1 MQDEASSNP
10 KVRKSWRWLW
20 HALRTVV
27 LIAFLPVVFAAVAAV
42 LMIGQ
47 DIDAPDWLTS
57 RIEARVSQMMQGGE
71 VAFSNI
77 YITVGRDL
85 HPRVRLVDTIVK
97 DTEGRQIARASSLEG
112 GISPRG
118 ILFEGSLLMQD
129 VALEGAQISLTRA
142 ADGTLAMAFGPE
154 GGFDGAPSFV
164 ALLDQSDALFEHP
177 ALAALETVSA
187 TGLIINYIDIR
198 AGRSWTVDGG
208 EIVLDLRFDKTAL
221 RGNFNLLSGGA
232 EITRLAFDYES
243 PRGARAAQLG
253 MTLTDARA
261 RDIATQSPALQF
273 LAEIDAPITAALRTT
288 LDDNGALGP
297 LSATLELGKGALQP
311 NAATEPLA
319 FDQAKAYMTYDPASQ
334 LIRFDHVELEA
345 PQGAIKATG
354 RAYLRDIVA
363 GVPQTLVA
371 QFSVPTASLAA
382 GDLYETGLD
391 LPPATVD
398 LRLRFKPFSVEIGEL
413 TLLDGET
420 HVTASGKIAA
430 TTEGW
435 QVAVDGAVDRIAPV
449 RLVALWPVSVKPG
462 SRNWLAENVSQG
474 QIQNATFNLRARQGV
489 PAVIAARFGVAD
501 GTIKFMRTMPLM
513 QDAAGVGYIENNQMI
528 LSLDRGHVP
537 APQGG
542 RVDLTGTSMVI
553 LDTRVKGGDA
563 VVDLAL
569 DGSVTS
575 VLSLLDREPFEFIT
589 KAGQAVTLAD
599 GRATVSGK
607 VRFPLRKGVPPSEV
621 RFDIAAQLRDV
632 RSETLIKGRRLQAA
646 RLEVATDN
654 AGLRISGPV
663 QLDGVALNASWEQR
677 FGPQFKGRSRVSA
690 QLTLSEPLLQAF
702 KINLPRGSVTGA
714 GPAQI
719 TIDLVRGAPPA
730 FELTSDLRG
739 VGLGLP
745 AVGWRKPP
753 EAGGA
758 LLIAG
763 TLGAVPQIDRL
774 EVNGGGLSAKG
785 RVVLTDDGQLDAA
798 QFSEVRIGSW
808 LNAPVTLQ
816 GRGRGR
822 PVSVRLGSGTVD
834 LRGARFGAGGGGAQS
849 GPMKLSLDR
858 LQITEGIALTNFS
871 GEFDGQGGFSG
882 EFSGQLNGGPAVI
895 GVIVPQN
902 GRSAI
907 RIQSSD
913 AGGVAAAAGLIKNA
927 TSGTLDLT
935 LLPAAGAGEFD
946 GDLRVRNLRVSD
958 APAMASLLDAISVAG
973 LLRQLDGQGLA
984 FDEVDAKFRLTARE
998 VIVTQASAVGPGLG
1012 ISLDG
1017 TYMLASKQL
1026 DFQGVVSP
1034 FYILNGIGSIFTR
1047 KGEGLIGFNFNLDGP
1062 SAAPNVSVNP
1072 LSAFTPGMFREIF
1085 HRPVP
1090 EVSQ

>member
-1 MQDEASSNP
+1 MQDEVSSDP

-27 LIAFLPVVFAAVAAV
+27 LVAFLPVVFTAVAAV

-47 DIDAPDWLTS
+47 DIDAPDWLTA
-57 RIEARVSQMMQGGE
+57 RIEARASQMMQGGE

-77 YITVGRDL
+77 YITVARDL
-85 HPRVRLVDTIVK
+85 HPRIRLVDTIVK
-97 DTEGRQIARASSLEG
+97 DAEGRQIARAASLEG

-129 VALEGAQISLTRA
+129 VALDGAQISLTRA

-154 GGFDGAPSFV
+154 GGFDGAPSFA
-164 ALLDQSDALFEHP
+164 ALLDQSDAFFEHP
-177 ALAALETVSA
+177 ALAALESVSA
-187 TGLIINYIDIR
+187 TGLIVNYTDIR
-198 AGRSWTVDGG
+198 AGRRWTVDGG
-208 EIVLDLRFDKTAL
+208 EIVLDLRDNKTAL
-221 RGNFNLLSGGA
+221 RGDFNLLSGGT

-253 MTLTDARA
+253 MTLRDARA

-273 LAEIDAPITAALRTT
+273 LAEIDAPITAALRTS
-288 LDDNGALGP
+288 LDDTGALGL

-345 PQGAIKATG
+345 PQGAMKATG

-371 QFSVPTASLAA
+371 QFSVPTASLTA
-382 GDLYETGLD
+382 GSLYETGLD

-398 LRLRFKPFSVEIGEL
+398 LRLRFKPFSVEIGEFA
-413 TLLDGET
+413 LLDGDT

-430 TTEGW
+430 TNEGW
-435 QVAVDGAVDRIAPV
+435 AVAVDGAVDQIAPA
-449 RLVALWPVSVKPG
+449 RLVALWPASVKPG

-474 QIQNATFNLRARQGV
+474 QIQNATFHLRARQGV

-501 GTIKFMRTMPLM
+501 GAIKFMRTMPLM

-528 LSLDRGHVP
+528 LSLDHGHVP

-553 LDTRVKGGDA
+553 VDTRVKGGDA

-575 VLSLLDREPFEFIT
+575 LLSLLDREPFQFIT
-589 KAGQAVTLAD
+589 KAGQPVTLAD
-599 GRATVSGK
+599 GRATVSGQ

-654 AGLRISGPV
+654 AGLRISGPL
-663 QLDGVALNASWEQR
+663 QLDGVALNATWEQR
-677 FGPQFKGRSRVSA
+677 FGPQFRGRSQVQA

-714 GPAQI
+714 GPAEMV
-719 TIDLVRGAPPA
+719 IDLVRGAPPA
-730 FELTSDLRG
+730 FELTSGLRG
-739 VGLGLP
+739 VGLALP
-745 AVGWRKPP
+745 AVGWRKPA

-758 LLIAG
+758 LLITG

-774 EVNGGGLSAKG
+774 EVNGGGLTAKG

-808 LNAPVTLQ
+808 LNAPVTVQ
-816 GRGRGR
+816 GRGKGR
-822 PVSVRLGSGTVD
+822 PVGVRLGSGTVD
-834 LRGARFGAGGGGAQS
+834 LRGARFGGGGAQS
-849 GPMKLSLDR
+849 GPMRLSLDR
-858 LQITEGIALTNFS
+858 LRITEGIALTNFS

-907 RIQSSD
+907 RLQSSD

-946 GDLRVRNLRVSD
+946 GDLRVRNLRVRD

-984 FDEVDAKFRLTARE
+984 FDEVEAKFRLTPRE

-1062 SAAPNVSVNP
+1062 SAAPNVRVNP

-1085 HRPVP
+1085 RRPVP